1 MNTAPSFNKSQIGG
15 NYDSITYALDG
26 ERLTIIPGGQWT
38 RPNGTV
44 ITVDS
49 VYDGTFGPMVAYAID
64 GQKKMV
70 TAALHWFVE
79 NIVKTSK

>member
-1 MNTAPSFNKSQIGG
+1 MYTFNKSGLG
-15 NYDSITYALDG
+15 DSYDSITYALDDAC
-26 ERLTIIPGGQWT
+26 LTINTGSQWT

-49 VYDGTFGPMVAYAID
+49 VYDGTFGPMVAYTIS
-64 GQKKMV
+64 GQKKIV
-70 TAALHWFVE
+70 TVALHWFMD

>member
-1 MNTAPSFNKSQIGG
+1 MYTFNASSFG
-15 NYDSITYALDG
+15 NSYDSITYALDG
-26 ERLTIIPGGQWT
+26 ERLTINAGSQWT

-64 GQKKMV
+64 GQKKIV
-70 TAALHWFVE
+70 TTALHWFAE
-79 NIVKTSK
+79 NIIKPSK